1 MARVL
6 EGSVTWELPD
16 RSSSNSN
23 HELEVQNQPGHIEC
37 KMRQYSHAL
46 SILLHDIQLAP
57 SVETKPKPN
66 NGLRI

>member
-1 MARVL
+1 M
-6 EGSVTWELPD
+6 EGG
-16 RSSSNSN
+16 
-23 HELEVQNQPGHIEC
+23 LEVQNQPGHIEC